1 MNHMTTPPEANQTQS
16 EPGKAT
22 VKLGRGLG
30 RLIPVSAKNVA
41 VEAAPK
47 VAASAASIPSVA
59 APSKPTA
66 TVALNVSP
74 VDSPKAEPLSG
85 RQIAQVKIRS
95 VIPNPRQPRMD
106 FDAKA
111 IEELADSIRSAGLIQ
126 PIVVRPATGSSGRY
140 ELIAGERRWRACQT
154 LGWTEIPAIITN
166 ATDQDSGVWA
176 LIENVHRTDLN
187 PMDRAAALQ
196 KLVAE
201 FRLTHEA
208 LAEQLGMDRS
218 SITNLLRLSELDSAT
233 ADLVRKGHLT
243 QGHAKALLGVS
254 SQKTR
259 TTLAESAVRGDWS
272 VRSLEREVQRLSEAD
287 IDVPRGT
294 PASRRRSN
302 IDALERKLSQAI
314 GTEVKIQTGK
324 KPNTGKLLI
333 SFYSLEQ
340 FEGIV
345 SRMGVKASQV
355 NNED

>member
-1 MNHMTTPPEANQTQS
+1 MTTPPESNQTQS
-16 EPGKAT
+16 EPVKAT
-22 VKLGRGLG
+22 IKLGRGLG
-30 RLIPVSAKNVA
+30 RLIPVSVKSAATETAQKVVA
-41 VEAAPK
+41 SSPPISAESAPSRPAASVVAQPSTNAQPKVEA
-47 VAASAASIPSVA
+47 V
-59 APSKPTA
+59 
-66 TVALNVSP
+66 
-74 VDSPKAEPLSG
+74 SG
-85 RQIAQVKIRS
+85 RQIAQVKIQA
-95 VIPNPRQPRMD
+95 VVPNSRQPRMD

-126 PIVVRPATGSSGRY
+126 PIVVRPVTGTSGRY

-166 ATDQDSGVWA
+166 ATDQDSGIWA

-259 TTLAESAVRGDWS
+259 ATLAESAVRGDWS